1 MWDDLLSHS
10 KNHNVRIRGIW
21 IIDMSHQSA
30 SGVLNEDI
38 QGHDR
43 GQALTSGIRTIA
55 QPNAQSSI
63 LGGPR

>member
-10 KNHNVRIRGIW
+10 NNHHVRIRGIW
-21 IIDMSHQSA
+21 IGDMSHQSA
-30 SGVLNEDI
+30 SGVLNEDA
-38 QGHDR
+38 QGDDR

-55 QPNAQSSI
+55 QNNASSSI